1 MNNTP
6 RDIIFRITL
15 KFLES
20 DISLKLIIDYY
31 TCKKNNFTKRDI
43 SFINNVSK
51 GIIRFKSVLDYNI
64 FKHSKQKTIDN
75 KTLSLL
81 YLGLYQIIYC
91 DSIPNYAS
99 VNTTIDLAKIKSKKS
114 KSFINAILRK
124 NDKNFLKIDSNSS
137 YDKLKKISFG
147 YRKWQVNKL
156 IKDYGIDKTRQFL
169 IQNLNIPK
177 IWIRI
182 NTLKTTK
189 ENIEEILITN
199 KIDYKVDKFLEYFL
213 LIEKF
218 DRKNIIKK
226 LIEKGL
232 IYIQNPSSG
241 HVVNILD
248 IKPEMSVLDACSAP
262 GGKASLISQ
271 ITKNN
276 VELTCIDNNESRL
289 LTLKNNLSKMN
300 CKNISFINCDSST
313 FSSEKLYDIILI
325 DAPCSSFGTVKKNPD
340 IKWRLTEKKLKNN
353 IETQFK
359 ILNNLKKYVK
369 INGYLIYSTCS
380 IFNDENEN
388 NIIKFLNENGNFN
401 LSKDYKIPSNFK
413 TDLGAMK
420 IFPIDNE
427 YEGMFASR
435 LKRYD

>member
-6 RDIIFRITL
+6 RDIIFRIIL

-20 DISLKLIIDYY
+20 DISLKLIINSY
-31 TCKKNNFTKRDI
+31 TSKRNNFSKRDI

-64 FKHSKQKTIDN
+64 FKYSKQKTIDN

-124 NDKNFLKIDSNSS
+124 NDKNFLKIDSNSN

-147 YRKWQVNKL
+147 YRKWQVNKI

-169 IQNLNIPK
+169 IQNLDIPK

-189 ENIEEILITN
+189 ENIEKILITN
-199 KIDYKVDKFLEYFL
+199 KINYKVDKFLEYFF

-218 DRKNIIKK
+218 DSNNIIKK
-226 LIEKGL
+226 LIENGL

-241 HVVNILD
+241 YVVNILD
-248 IKPEMSVLDACSAP
+248 IKPKMSVLDACSAP

-276 VELTCIDNNESRL
+276 VELTCIDKNKSRL
-289 LTLKNNLSKMN
+289 LTLKDNLSKMN
-300 CKNISFINCDSST
+300 CKNISFINDDSST

-325 DAPCSSFGTVKKNPD
+325 DAPCSSFGTIKKNPD

-353 IETQFK
+353 IDTQFK

-413 TDLGAMK
+413 TDFGAMK

-435 LKRYD
+435 LKRHD